1 MRMRD
6 WSSDVCSSDLQVAR
20 CPGAQAGL
28 GDADGSLVTLV
39 VDRHDTALACNLA
52 LRRDRPVPEDRLLA
66 MHRITVIETQ
76 LRHGDSETAR
86 ENGGQRWHDLLI
98 DLMDEGQFV
107 PVEGIRRH
115 AKTECITDRVICAPG
130 LSPAGTRFLAHCGIL
145 NGHVG
150 ILVSGSIAMAHHYRC
165 RSLGGPQVCRPNI
178 CE

>member
-86 ENGGQRWHDLLI
+86 ENGSQRWHDLLI

-107 PVEGIRRH
+107 PVEGIRR
-115 AKTECITDRVICAPG
+115 ARKSVVWGKRVE
-130 LSPAGTRFLAHCGIL
+130 
-145 NGHVG
+145 
-150 ILVSGSIAMAHHYRC
+150 VSVDI
-165 RSLGGPQVCRPNI
+165 GGGRI
-178 CE
+178 IKKKKRT